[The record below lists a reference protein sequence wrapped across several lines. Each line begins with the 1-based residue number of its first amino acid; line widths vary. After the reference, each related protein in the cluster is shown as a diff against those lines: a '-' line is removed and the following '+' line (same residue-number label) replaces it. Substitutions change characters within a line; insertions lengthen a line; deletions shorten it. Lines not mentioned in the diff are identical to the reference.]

1 MCLHGAHVCSRSPPP
16 TGHRPH
22 VTAGTRG
29 KSAPR
34 TPPPPSTGTGPGA
47 RGHWPATREAGAVAP
62 DGAQRGTRFPAVGR
76 GRRGTAGAAGAG
88 EAWRAEASS
97 AGTFGDRLR
106 RPHGE
111 ESPRRRFNFRGR
123 GDAARAA
130 AWSPWQRWPRGLWG
144 ALGARRGT
152 GVQSAE
158 GLAPSGLG
166 RQEGT
171 PGGCSVSLRTQCR
184 GAGVERAGPRG
195 PPVSPQTV
203 ALVVASL
210 NRSRGGVGPAPR
222 HSPRTASR
230 PPFPAW

>member
-1 MCLHGAHVCSRSPPP
+1 MFARSPRVLAVTPA
-16 TGHRPH
+16 HR
-22 VTAGTRG
+22 
-29 KSAPR
+29 S
-34 TPPPPSTGTGPGA
+34 
-47 RGHWPATREAGAVAP
+47 PATRNRGDAGQVRAQDAAAP
-62 DGAQRGTRFPAVGR
+62 QHRDGARRARSLAGHPGGGR
-76 GRRGTAGAAGAG
+76 GGPRRRPARDALPGRGARTPGAAGAAGAG
-88 EAWRAEASS
+88 KARRAEASS

-130 AWSPWQRWPRGLWG
+130 AWSPWQRRPRGLWG

-222 HSPRTASR
+222 RSPRTAPR